1 MIEINVD
8 CLNPG
13 CKIKYKV
20 DEVVINIEET
30 LKTMTDEIIRV
41 MNNRELEH
49 NKKSRSSEFD
59 TVKINIPDQTRIN
72 TLTEL

>member
-30 LKTMTDEIIRV
+30 LKTMTDEIVRV
-41 MNNRELEH
+41 MNSRELYYKQLE
-49 NKKSRSSEFD
+49 NQKVEG
-59 TVKINIPDQTRIN
+59 
-72 TLTEL
+72 LTIKTSDESDEQEIKF

>member
-20 DEVVINIEET
+20 DELVINVEET

-41 MNNRELEH
+41 MNTRELEH
-49 NKKSRSSEFD
+49 NKKKHID
-59 TVKINIPDQTRIN
+59 NLD
-72 TLTEL
+72 